1 MRAALIRGLLLLLGI
16 AVSAGAR
23 AQLLE
28 PNPSILSLALD
39 GTPTTTGA
47 DWTMAMTPDARY
59 IAFAASAPQMLGPA
73 APPGHNGQW
82 ILLDR
87 QTGQKLAFSV
97 NAAGQ
102 GQVFAFNAVVNNGY
116 GISISDDGNR
126 IIYNSGAI
134 NLHPGATTPVMRCY
148 LWDRAVGHA
157 VLVDVDPAPGIQA
170 GLCGNL
176 TADGR
181 FVVTQC
187 RQPVAGVIGFGVC
200 VRNLDTGEVERLA
213 PGRGMGAASSDS
225 EVNFAIS
232 ADGSTVAFSGWQG
245 TTNVGV
251 QRVDRASGTVT
262 NVTNVPGAPLRTT
275 LSGDGR
281 WLMLDSQLYDHQTG
295 TLTRVIRRP
304 PWPFA
309 SDEIRDTTISRD
321 GRFVVFST
329 RAWEFQMP
337 ITGWTFSSGSPVY
350 RLDLRT
356 DRLDYVSRVGLDGA
370 FATPDRAPVGRGPRP
385 SADGRYVIFQFPRL
399 NLGPGYPPSDPEVRH
414 LFLKD
419 LGPAA
424 PLFEPVPVP
433 VPRHGLIAL
442 IGLIMV
448 LGMLAAFR
456 RIGPL

>member
-1 MRAALIRGLLLLLGI
+1 MHTALIRGVLLLMGLAI
-16 AVSAGAR
+16 PAGAG
-23 AQLLE
+23 AQLLQ
-28 PNPSILSLALD
+28 PNPGMLSLALD

-47 DWTMAMTPDARY
+47 GWTMAMTPDARY
-59 IAFAASAPQMLGPA
+59 IAFQASAPQMLGPA
-73 APPGHNGQW
+73 APPGHEGQW

-87 QTGQKLAFSV
+87 QTGQKLVFSV
-97 NAAGQ
+97 NAAAQ
-102 GQVFAFNAVVNNGY
+102 GQVFAVNAVVNTGY
-116 GISISDDGNR
+116 GVSISDDANR
-126 IIYNSGAI
+126 IIFNSGAI
-134 NLHPGATTPVMRCY
+134 NLHPGATTPEMRCY

-157 VLVDVDPAPGIQA
+157 VLVDVDPAPGIEA

-200 VRNLDTGEVERLA
+200 VRNLDTGEIERLA
-213 PGRGMGAASSDS
+213 PGRGMSAARSDS

-232 ADGSTVAFSGWQG
+232 ADGSTVAFSGWHG

-251 QRVDRASGTVT
+251 QRVDRASGKVT

-281 WLMLDSQLYDHQTG
+281 WVMLDSQLYDHQTG

-309 SDEIRDTTISRD
+309 SAEIRDTTISRD

-329 RAWEFQMP
+329 RASEFQMP
-337 ITGWTFSSGSPVY
+337 ITGWTFSSGSPIY
-350 RLDLRT
+350 RLDLWT

-370 FATPDRAPVGRGPRP
+370 FATPDRAPVGRGPEL
-385 SADGRYVIFQFPRL
+385 SADGRYIIFQFPRL
-399 NLGPGYPPSDPEVRH
+399 NLGPGYPPSDPEMPQ
-414 LFLKD
+414 LFMKD

-433 VPRHGLIAL
+433 MTRNAL
-442 IGLIMV
+442 IV
-448 LGMLAAFR
+448 LLALTMALGSFVAFR
-456 RIGPL
+456 RVGPI